1 MKIENIKNPRFIK
14 DLSNEQLKA
23 LASEMREFILQNVST
38 TGGHLSSNLGVVELT
53 IALAKVFDFS
63 KDAILFDVGHQC
75 YAYKILTGRAKDFS
89 SLRKLNGIS
98 GFQSIKESKYDK
110 FEAGH
115 SSTSVGTG
123 MGMAIAR
130 DLNNQ
135 NFEVISVIG
144 DGSIGNGLVYEA
156 LNQIGDLQNKQ
167 IIILNDNQMSISQ
180 NVGAIHNALD
190 EIRSSKGYNQV
201 KKNTKRVLN
210 KTKIGNILYKFTHK
224 IKTGLKKIYLHKAK
238 IFSDFNIQYYGPIHG
253 HDFKELIKYLEI
265 AKNQTSPVILHVITQ
280 KGKGYSYAENDKNG
294 KYHGIGP
301 FNLETGELKKINNL
315 PSYSEVISSFVYNYA
330 KKDKDIICITPA
342 MGYGSK
348 LNIIAEKLPK
358 QYIDVGIAEEHALL
372 VANGLALQNKKPII
386 FIYSSFLQRG
396 YDQIIHDIARMDNHV
411 IFCID
416 RSGIVPEDG
425 ISHQGLFDIPMLSS
439 VPNMVITSPSSAY
452 EANCLINTALN
463 ANKPFAIR
471 YPKINLKYDYG
482 KPEILKIGSWEVLN
496 EGEDATIITYGDFVS
511 KAINI
516 NDKFANIRKS
526 LTIVNARF
534 IKPFDVDLF
543 KQIIKTN
550 KPIFIYE
557 ESMINGSLG
566 SILSI
571 EIQKYNT
578 QSKIY
583 IFGIDDAFLTHG
595 TRDELLALE
604 QLDENSVYNKI
615 KDLI

>member
-571 EIQKYNT
+571 EIQK
-578 QSKIY
+578 
-583 IFGIDDAFLTHG
+583 
-595 TRDELLALE
+595 
-604 QLDENSVYNKI
+604 
-615 KDLI
+615 

>member
-543 KQIIKTN
+543 KQIVKTN

-571 EIQKYNT
+571 EIQK
-578 QSKIY
+578 
-583 IFGIDDAFLTHG
+583 
-595 TRDELLALE
+595 
-604 QLDENSVYNKI
+604 
-615 KDLI
+615 